1 MFHLYEN
8 VAQEEEEAIDDVV
21 SFLSERKSLVTFKVG
36 EEKSYFLYFQFS
48 FQRLAKHQ
56 EGGQEGILSLQVKR

>member
-21 SFLSERKSLVTFKVG
+21 SFLSERKNLETHKAG
-36 EEKSYFLYFQFS
+36 EE
-48 FQRLAKHQ
+48 R
-56 EGGQEGILSLQVKR
+56 SL